1 MSINLNEK
9 EIKNLE
15 LLQEKFEEL
24 NEDLKTFI
32 FNLKQFNMN
41 TMNHLHVLSYE
52 DRFMV
57 QYDFLFHFFCDNSE
71 LKKSIDGNFNLMKE
85 LVDNLQKK
93 GFKKSDEIKY
103 LISIKQS
110 FAEDWYKKRNWDK
123 NKVKIIKYCDQA
135 KGINFTKD
143 NTLIMFGEDYDY
155 PENNP
160 HLTRIERDKFYELLD
175 VVNRRID
182 LNIQPIKLTNLDY

>member
-1 MSINLNEK
+1 MSTNLNEK

-24 NEDLKTFI
+24 NEDLKIFI

-41 TMNHLHVLSYE
+41 TMNHLNVFSYE

-57 QYDFLFHFFCDNSE
+57 LYDFLFHFSCNNSE
-71 LKKSIDGNFNLMKE
+71 LKKSIDDNFNLMKE
-85 LVDNLQKK
+85 LVNNLQKK

-110 FAEDWYKKRNWDK
+110 FAEDWYKKRNYDK
-123 NKVKIIKYCDQA
+123 NKIKIITYTNQA
-135 KGINFTKD
+135 RGINFTKD
-143 NTLIMFGEDYDY
+143 NTLIMIGEDYDY
-155 PENNP
+155 PEDNP
-160 HLTRIERDKFYELLD
+160 HLTRIEKDKFYELLD
-175 VVNRRID
+175 IVKKRIV
-182 LNIQPIKLTNLDY
+182 LNTKSIN

>member
-1 MSINLNEK
+1 MSTDLNEK
-9 EIKNLE
+9 DIKNLE
-15 LLQEKFEEL
+15 LLQEKFGEL

-71 LKKSIDGNFNLMKE
+71 LKKSIDDNFNLMKE
-85 LVDNLQKK
+85 LVNNLQKK

-103 LISIKQS
+103 LISIKQL
-110 FAEDWYKKRNWDK
+110 FAEDWCKKRNWDK
-123 NKVKIIKYCDQA
+123 SKVKIIKYVDQA
-135 KGINFTKD
+135 RGINFTKD
-143 NTLIMFGEDYDY
+143 NTLIMIGKDYDH
-155 PENNP
+155 PESNP
-160 HLTRIERDKFYELLD
+160 HLTRIEKDKFYELLD

-182 LNIQPIKLTNLDY
+182 LNTKPIN